1 MGNEL
6 RLVLAEPYPPAVFE
20 LARSLNPRLL
30 PEGFEPRSARL
41 REALA
46 LLPPDARR
54 DLVYLGAAV
63 GSVPVAELLG
73 WLHEMEFTS
82 AERDVVAAGSRPST
96 WRPLHEARTP
106 AEIARAARG
115 VPVEIVA
122 LAGGD
127 NARRW
132 IEELRHV
139 TLEIDGRDLLAAGVP
154 EGPEIG
160 RRLQLALDR
169 KLDGTLDGG
178 GRDAELAAALG

>member
-1 MGNEL
+1 M
-6 RLVLAEPYPPAVFE
+6 
-20 LARSLNPRLL
+20 
-30 PEGFEPRSARL
+30 
-41 REALA
+41 
-46 LLPPDARR
+46 
-54 DLVYLGAAV
+54 
-63 GSVPVAELLG
+63 AELLG
-73 WLHEMEFTS
+73 WLHDLEFTS
-82 AERDVVAAGSRPST
+82 AERDVVAAGSRPRRGGRCT
-96 WRPLHEARTP
+96 RRARP

-169 KLDGTLDGG
+169 KLDGTLEGG
-178 GRDAELAAALG
+178 GREAELAAALG